1 MHLIDLGTDVLSH
14 TFAFTDVYT
23 ILSLSRVDKYF
34 HDISSTK
41 QLWISIARDLF
52 ARRLID
58 TPVDEIDTLSKDALV
73 EEVRRVVA
81 GPRTWSSSSLLPPTV
96 LRQESIRLECF
107 RSELLPGGT
116 HILLW
121 HDDGDPAMTRIT
133 CFDVQTGRRAC
144 IWSQQNLRVYAVT
157 VDCSWGTSEMV
168 VALAVAT
175 PDFQPHQ
182 LLFTGINMDTGQSRD
197 LFCLPLSE
205 VSLSESQLRGDFFI
219 SFGNFMERFILLIN
233 WRTETFVILE
243 PNIAG
248 QRALAFAILPG
259 HIVLVHSV
267 SGSTAPSV
275 HISSLA
281 VFDNLWRPL
290 TEFNFNGAIYPTE
303 LTSVALLEIPNHGRA
318 QFTMLPMNSCS
329 NVRSCSSAPLPPLV
343 SLLLRLKLGARP
355 RQTNIFT
362 NQQTIIRCHVTFPA
376 RQLPQLTSKSAFRHW
391 KQFISVSGAGYD
403 GTMRTPPRDLNLD
416 APVGIHLTQSGA
428 VVVTDGS
435 EITVMYYQ

>member
-1 MHLIDLGTDVLSH
+1 
-14 TFAFTDVYT
+14 
-23 ILSLSRVDKYF
+23 
-34 HDISSTK
+34 
-41 QLWISIARDLF
+41 
-52 ARRLID
+52 
-58 TPVDEIDTLSKDALV
+58 
-73 EEVRRVVA
+73 
-81 GPRTWSSSSLLPPTV
+81 
-96 LRQESIRLECF
+96 
-107 RSELLPGGT
+107 
-116 HILLW
+116 
-121 HDDGDPAMTRIT
+121 
-133 CFDVQTGRRAC
+133 
-144 IWSQQNLRVYAVT
+144 
-157 VDCSWGTSEMV
+157 
-168 VALAVAT
+168 
-175 PDFQPHQ
+175 
-182 LLFTGINMDTGQSRD
+182 
-197 LFCLPLSE
+197 
-205 VSLSESQLRGDFFI
+205 
-219 SFGNFMERFILLIN
+219 MERFILLIN

-243 PNIAG
+243 PNITG

-303 LTSVALLEIPNHGRA
+303 LTSVALLEIPNHG
-318 QFTMLPMNSCS
+318 
-329 NVRSCSSAPLPPLV
+329 VRSELWDSSIRLSVAESPVHDATYELVLQRTELFFRPLPPLV

-391 KQFISVSGAGYD
+391 KQFISVSGAGYGLYFGESERFFVQRLVAD